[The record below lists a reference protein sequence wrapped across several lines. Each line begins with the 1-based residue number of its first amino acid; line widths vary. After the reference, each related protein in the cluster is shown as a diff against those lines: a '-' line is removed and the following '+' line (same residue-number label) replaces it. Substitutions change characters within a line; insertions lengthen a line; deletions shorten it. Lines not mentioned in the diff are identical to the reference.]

1 VCTPRRLKKLAP
13 AVAPRSVAAARTPSS
28 SSAVAWLFAL
38 ILIVGITK
46 HSAAEEAPVP
56 VSRQADLLVR
66 VAAYD
71 RNLPARA
78 NGKVKVLIIRND
90 DDPDSRGVGAA
101 MESAMK
107 RFDSIGGLPTEVTS
121 IPYPG
126 AAQLA
131 TICRQGNVSIV
142 YLTPGLD
149 AVLPEMIQ
157 GLDGVDV
164 LTVSAIPRFVAR
176 GVVFGFD
183 LVSGKPTLMINLSQ
197 AKRQN
202 VAIDPNA
209 VRLMQVIK

>member
-1 VCTPRRLKKLAP
+1 MAR
-13 AVAPRSVAAARTPSS
+13 RSVASARTSS
-28 SSAVAWLFAL
+28 SSRALAWFFAL

-46 HSAAEEAPVP
+46 HSAAEETPVP

-78 NGKVKVLIIRND
+78 AGKVKVLIIRND

-101 MESAMK
+101 MESAVR
-107 RFDSIGGLPTEVTS
+107 RFDTIGGLPSEVTG
-121 IPYPG
+121 IAYPG
-126 AAQLA
+126 GPQLA
-131 TICRQGNVSIV
+131 AMCRQGNISIV

-149 AVLPEMIQ
+149 AVLSELIQ
-157 GLDGVDV
+157 ALDGVDV

>member
-1 VCTPRRLKKLAP
+1 
-13 AVAPRSVAAARTPSS
+13 VASARTSS
-28 SSAVAWLFAL
+28 SSRALAWFFAL
-38 ILIVGITK
+38 ILSVGIIK
-46 HSAAEEAPVP
+46 HSAAEETPVP

-78 NGKVKVLIIRND
+78 AGKVKVLILRND
-90 DDPDSRGVGAA
+90 DDPDSRGVAAA
-101 MESAMK
+101 MESAV
-107 RFDSIGGLPTEVTS
+107 RRSDTIGGIPSEVTS
-121 IPYPG
+121 IAYPG
-126 AAQLA
+126 GPQLA
-131 TICRQGNVSIV
+131 ALVRQGSVSIV

-149 AVLPEMIQ
+149 AVLPELTQ
-157 GLDGVDV
+157 ALDGVDV
-164 LTVSAIPRFVAR
+164 LTVAGIPRFVAR
-176 GVVFGFD
+176 GVVLGFD